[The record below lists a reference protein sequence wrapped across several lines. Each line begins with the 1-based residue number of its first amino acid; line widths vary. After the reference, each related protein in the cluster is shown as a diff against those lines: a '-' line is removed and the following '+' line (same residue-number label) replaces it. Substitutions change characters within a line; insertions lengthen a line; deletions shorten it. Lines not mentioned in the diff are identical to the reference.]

1 MICLDCGNMDIRF
14 DENEK
19 AYHCNNCGSR
29 NLGKRKEGCIH
40 MRDNGLCGKNPT
52 ATSSGECEVPC
63 SYYESINSV
72 DWCIIVA
79 YNISTIISTVLSTE
93 RGAL

>member
-29 NLGKRKEGCIH
+29 NLWKRGLYTYRSEERRVGK
-40 MRDNGLCGKNPT
+40 
-52 ATSSGECEVPC
+52 ECR
-63 SYYESINSV
+63 
-72 DWCIIVA
+72 
-79 YNISTIISTVLSTE
+79 L
-93 RGAL
+93 